1 MIRTH
6 VVVKADEGSGE
17 FWEGGGGV
25 LSCWGWRE
33 GAEDGE
39 GEVPLS
45 PFMMTQIREPMH
57 LSMSSAGRERGSV
70 HALVDE
76 K

>member
-1 MIRTH
+1 M
-6 VVVKADEGSGE
+6 
-17 FWEGGGGV
+17 